1 MTKEAWLDYRR
12 QAEAVFSSADG
23 VAFISNH
30 AAQDAAHKGLRLP
43 PERSCVI
50 NFGVDHQLHLAP
62 TPQPPAAHLNWGD
75 APFLVVLGTN
85 FRHKNRVY
93 AIKVFHA
100 LIQQFAWPGHLIMAG
115 PHVACGGS
123 EEEEARARFQ
133 HPETAER
140 IHDLDGVTEAEKAWL
155 LANATLV
162 LYPSLYEG
170 FGLIP
175 FEAAVYQTPSLAF
188 CETAVEEVLGAEV
201 IYLASHDPER
211 GAETIWRMI
220 DDREARHHQ
229 VASIQARVTIFT
241 WDNVAHSAW
250 IFYQQILQLA
260 PRTGRAQ
267 MFQQAEAAEQS
278 TENILRNWGTRLQRG
293 VHLLRAQGWG
303 ALRKEIRQYI
313 QWRRAQF

>member
-1 MTKEAWLDYRR
+1 
-12 QAEAVFSSADG
+12 
-23 VAFISNH
+23 
-30 AAQDAAHKGLRLP
+30 
-43 PERSCVI
+43 
-50 NFGVDHQLHLAP
+50 
-62 TPQPPAAHLNWGD
+62 
-75 APFLVVLGTN
+75 
-85 FRHKNRVY
+85 
-93 AIKVFHA
+93 
-100 LIQQFAWPGHLIMAG
+100 MAG

-188 CETAVEEVLGAEV
+188 CETAVEEVLGGEV

-229 VASIQARVTIFT
+229 VASIQAR
-241 WDNVAHSAW
+241 AH
-250 IFYQQILQLA
+250 
-260 PRTGRAQ
+260 
-267 MFQQAEAAEQS
+267 
-278 TENILRNWGTRLQRG
+278 
-293 VHLLRAQGWG
+293 HLYLG
-303 ALRKEIRQYI
+303 
-313 QWRRAQF
+313 